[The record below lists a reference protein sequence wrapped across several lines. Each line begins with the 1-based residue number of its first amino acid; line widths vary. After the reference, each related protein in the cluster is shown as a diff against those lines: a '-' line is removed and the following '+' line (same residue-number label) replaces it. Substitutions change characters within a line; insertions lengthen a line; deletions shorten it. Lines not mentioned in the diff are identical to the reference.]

1 MYTAVHN
8 MNHHD
13 YKRVNGWKDVEALFL
28 MINKIGASPYPK
40 MIIWMSGQAPI
51 LRVSALLSLVIILI
65 REGE

>member
-28 MINKIGASPYPK
+28 NDK
-40 MIIWMSGQAPI
+40 
-51 LRVSALLSLVIILI
+51 
-65 REGE
+65 